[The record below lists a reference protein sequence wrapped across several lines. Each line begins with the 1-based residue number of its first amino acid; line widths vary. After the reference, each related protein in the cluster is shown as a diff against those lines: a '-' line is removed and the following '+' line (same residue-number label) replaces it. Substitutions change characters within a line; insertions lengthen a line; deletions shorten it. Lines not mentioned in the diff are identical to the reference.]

1 MKIDLGYIK
10 GAKGDKGDTGAKGA
24 TGPQGEVGPQ
34 GPIGKTGPQGPQGLK
49 GDTGAT
55 GATGPKGA
63 TGPQGP
69 QGLKGDT
76 GATGPQGLKGDT
88 GATGPQGPKG
98 DTGET
103 GPQGPIGKT
112 GPQGP
117 IGKTG
122 PQGLKGDTGEQG
134 PQGDVGPQGPKG
146 ATGATGPQGP
156 QGKQG
161 PQGLQG
167 IQGVKGD
174 TGAQGATGAT
184 GPQGPAGTIK
194 VGSVTSASYGT
205 APKVTNSGTSTA
217 AVLDFVIP
225 QGAPGETTAD
235 VSELTANFIT
245 ESTASY
251 PTYTTTE
258 KMKVIL
264 GKIKKYLADLKSNAA
279 SLASK
284 ITAAEKNITS
294 IKTNVSGIN
303 TALTGKLNKTDV
315 IANLTA
321 TTSGKA
327 LDATQGKALQ
337 DQITQLNSDNGK
349 AIYSS
354 DLFGTYDLP
363 TFVKWDANTAN
374 CPYKVGL
381 TQGQEGF
388 AIVYGTKSGWHTVL
402 ACQKG
407 GDLSNGGWKHTFEG
421 TTDVGW
427 VEYITTE
434 SLNKKTFSTYISD
447 NIDTDAYIE
456 SKQNDPYWTMTF
468 TSNDN
473 TGAIPSLTGSHLF
486 TVIHW
491 RLDSATAMEQAY
503 DTTGKLIAHRYKR
516 WWTGAWTAWTR

>member
-10 GAKGDKGDTGAKGA
+10 GAKGDKGATGATGA

-103 GPQGPIGKT
+103 GPQGP
-112 GPQGP
+112 
-117 IGKTG
+117 
-122 PQGLKGDTGEQG
+122 
-134 PQGDVGPQGPKG
+134 QGDVGPQGPKG
-146 ATGATGPQGP
+146 ATGATGATGP

-167 IQGVKGD
+167 IQGEKGD
-174 TGAQGATGAT
+174 TGARGATGAT
-184 GPQGPAGTIK
+184 GPQGPAGTVA

-205 APKVTNSGTSTA
+205 KPKVTNSGTSTA

-251 PTYTTTE
+251 PTFTTTE

-284 ITAAEKNITS
+284 ITNIQTD
-294 IKTNVSGIN
+294 V
-303 TALTGKLNKTDV
+303 AGKLNKTDV

-321 TTSGKA
+321 TTLGKA

-337 DQITQLNSDNGK
+337 DQITQLNSEKLKYYQLSSIDDYINEPSIGCKIIDDNGYMLIN
-349 AIYSS
+349 IYWIK
-354 DLFGTYDLP
+354 LEF
-363 TFVKWDANTAN
+363 
-374 CPYKVGL
+374 KV
-381 TQGQEGF
+381 
-388 AIVYGTKSGWHTVL
+388 TKSSNVYL
-402 ACQKG
+402 RSKY
-407 GDLSNGGWKHTFEG
+407 GDNAW
-421 TTDVGW
+421 
-427 VEYITTE
+427 
-434 SLNKKTFSTYISD
+434 SD
-447 NIDTDAYIE
+447 WGII
-456 SKQNDPYWTMTF
+456 
-468 TSNDN
+468 
-473 TGAIPSLTGSHLF
+473 L
-486 TVIHW
+486 
-491 RLDSATAMEQAY
+491 
-503 DTTGKLIAHRYKR
+503 
-516 WWTGAWTAWTR
+516 

>member
-49 GDTGAT
+49 GDTGET

-76 GATGPQGLKGDT
+76 GAKGDKGDT
-88 GATGPQGPKG
+88 GLTGP
-98 DTGET
+98 T
-103 GPQGPIGKT
+103 
-112 GPQGP
+112 
-117 IGKTG
+117 
-122 PQGLKGDTGEQG
+122 
-134 PQGDVGPQGPKG
+134 
-146 ATGATGPQGP
+146 
-156 QGKQG
+156 G

-174 TGAQGATGAT
+174 TGAKGATGET
-184 GPQGPAGTIK
+184 GPQGPAGTVK

-294 IKTNVSGIN
+294 IKTDVSGIN

-337 DQITQLNSDNGK
+337 DQITQLNSD
-349 AIYSS
+349 SQ
-354 DLFGTYDLP
+354 
-363 TFVKWDANTAN
+363 
-374 CPYKVGL
+374 KVGSVTNL
-381 TQGQEGF
+381 ISIRVKATWENYSTLHSMADYKYIFARVRSANEGSGRGSIIIPMAF
-388 AIVYGTKSGWHTVL
+388 FKDGTEDDFISIDGKLCG
-402 ACQKG
+402 
-407 GDLSNGGWKHTFEG
+407 
-421 TTDVGW
+421 
-427 VEYITTE
+427 IR
-434 SLNKKTFSTYISD
+434 YISD
-447 NIDTDAYIE
+447 RSIALVSSSTTYNVIDVFGI
-456 SKQNDPYWTMTF
+456 N
-468 TSNDN
+468 
-473 TGAIPSLTGSHLF
+473 
-486 TVIHW
+486 
-491 RLDSATAMEQAY
+491 
-503 DTTGKLIAHRYKR
+503 
-516 WWTGAWTAWTR
+516 

>member
-49 GDTGAT
+49 GDTGET

-69 QGLKGDT
+69 QGLKGDP
-76 GATGPQGLKGDT
+76 GAKGDKGDT
-88 GATGPQGPKG
+88 GLTGPTGPQGPKG

-103 GPQGPIGKT
+103 GP
-112 GPQGP
+112 
-117 IGKTG
+117 
-122 PQGLKGDTGEQG
+122 QG

-174 TGAQGATGAT
+174 TGAKGATGAT

-225 QGAPGETTAD
+225 QGAPGETVAD

-294 IKTNVSGIN
+294 IKTDV
-303 TALTGKLNKTDV
+303 AGKLNKTDV

-337 DQITQLNSDNGK
+337 DQITQLNSDLVGRIPIINSELTDKSLEDNLRYIRSLIKETHYVVAGIIRPITPNQFYIMFVSGSYCT
-349 AIYSS
+349 AICYTM
-354 DLFGTYDLP
+354 GATEQP
-363 TFVKWDANTAN
+363 K
-374 CPYKVGL
+374 
-381 TQGQEGF
+381 
-388 AIVYGTKSGWHTVL
+388 
-402 ACQKG
+402 
-407 GDLSNGGWKHTFEG
+407 
-421 TTDVGW
+421 
-427 VEYITTE
+427 IT
-434 SLNKKTFSTYISD
+434 I
-447 NIDTDAYIE
+447 
-456 SKQNDPYWTMTF
+456 M
-468 TSNDN
+468 
-473 TGAIPSLTGSHLF
+473 
-486 TVIHW
+486 
-491 RLDSATAMEQAY
+491 
-503 DTTGKLIAHRYKR
+503 
-516 WWTGAWTAWTR
+516 

>member
-69 QGLKGDT
+69 QGLKGDP
-76 GATGPQGLKGDT
+76 GAKGDKGDT
-88 GATGPQGPKG
+88 GLTGPTGPQGPKG

-103 GPQGPIGKT
+103 GP
-112 GPQGP
+112 
-117 IGKTG
+117 
-122 PQGLKGDTGEQG
+122 QG

-146 ATGATGPQGP
+146 ATGATGATGP

-174 TGAQGATGAT
+174 TGAKGATGAT
-184 GPQGPAGTIK
+184 GPQGPAGTVK
-194 VGSVTSASYGT
+194 VGYVTSASYGT
-205 APKVTNSGTSTA
+205 APKVTNSGTATA

-225 QGAPGETTAD
+225 QGAPGETVAD

-294 IKTNVSGIN
+294 IKTDVSGIN
-303 TALTGKLNKTDV
+303 TVLTGKLNKSDV
-315 IANLTA
+315 VANLTA
-321 TTSGKA
+321 TEAGKV

-337 DQITQLNSDNGK
+337 DQITQLNSDMSYRSYFSTQTEKNSIINRIKSLRKTGIFMG
-349 AIYSS
+349 A
-354 DLFGTYDLP
+354 F
-363 TFVKWDANTAN
+363 
-374 CPYKVGL
+374 L
-381 TQGQEGF
+381 T
-388 AIVYGTKSGWHTVL
+388 
-402 ACQKG
+402 
-407 GDLSNGGWKHTFEG
+407 
-421 TTDVGW
+421 
-427 VEYITTE
+427 TTE
-434 SLNKKTFSTYISD
+434 CKDNPPSEGWYNVFYFGGSSEQVILAAKTWDPKTLYYGFFVSG
-447 NIDTDAYIE
+447 IDETITWIKIA
-456 SKQNDPYWTMTF
+456 SK
-468 TSNDN
+468 
-473 TGAIPSLTGSHLF
+473 
-486 TVIHW
+486 
-491 RLDSATAMEQAY
+491 
-503 DTTGKLIAHRYKR
+503 
-516 WWTGAWTAWTR
+516 

>member
-49 GDTGAT
+49 GDTGET
-55 GATGPKGA
+55 GATGPKGD

-76 GATGPQGLKGDT
+76 GAKGDKGDT
-88 GATGPQGPKG
+88 GLTGP
-98 DTGET
+98 
-103 GPQGPIGKT
+103 I
-112 GPQGP
+112 
-117 IGKTG
+117 
-122 PQGLKGDTGEQG
+122 
-134 PQGDVGPQGPKG
+134 GPQGPKG

-156 QGKQG
+156 
-161 PQGLQG
+161 
-167 IQGVKGD
+167 
-174 TGAQGATGAT
+174 
-184 GPQGPAGTIK
+184 AGTIN

-225 QGAPGETTAD
+225 QGAPGETVAD

-245 ESTASY
+245 ESAASY

-284 ITAAEKNITS
+284 ISAVE
-294 IKTNVSGIN
+294 
-303 TALTGKLNKTDV
+303 TGKLNKTDV

-337 DQITQLNSDNGK
+337 DQITQLNSDRIKRGGIITNDFDK
-349 AIYSS
+349 YTSS
-354 DLFGTYDLP
+354 GTYISSNYSIIAHAPD
-363 TFVKWDANTAN
+363 
-374 CPYKVGL
+374 
-381 TQGQEGF
+381 TQVDSCIMLVLVSENNWIIQ
-388 AIVYGTKSGWHTVL
+388 IV
-402 ACQKG
+402 
-407 GDLSNGGWKHTFEG
+407 
-421 TTDVGW
+421 
-427 VEYITTE
+427 
-434 SLNKKTFSTYISD
+434 FSTYRYNGIYYRRNFAEEWS
-447 NIDTDAYIE
+447 
-456 SKQNDPYWTMTF
+456 SW
-468 TSNDN
+468 
-473 TGAIPSLTGSHLF
+473 HL
-486 TVIHW
+486 V
-491 RLDSATAMEQAY
+491 S
-503 DTTGKLIAHRYKR
+503 
-516 WWTGAWTAWTR
+516 

>member
-10 GAKGDKGDTGAKGA
+10 GAKGDKGATGATGA

-134 PQGDVGPQGPKG
+134 PQGEVGPQGPKG
-146 ATGATGPQGP
+146 ATGATGATGP

-167 IQGVKGD
+167 IQGEKGD
-174 TGAQGATGAT
+174 TGARGATGAT

-194 VGSVTSASYGT
+194 VGSVTSASYGNT
-205 APKVTNSGTSTA
+205 PKVTNSGTSTA

-264 GKIKKYLADLKSNAA
+264 GKIKKYLADLKN
-279 SLASK
+279 
-284 ITAAEKNITS
+284 N
-294 IKTNVSGIN
+294 
-303 TALTGKLNKTDV
+303 KLNKTDV

-327 LDATQGKALQ
+327 LDATQGKVLQ
-337 DQITQLNSDNGK
+337 DQITQLNSDFRTFKVLQEISDSDFLIRIGK
-349 AIYSS
+349 YGAIGFISVIRNSSGTGIVDKSITIPKEFKAAYKIAFSNYSAKTIA
-354 DLFGTYDLP
+354 DLVLFDTTL
-363 TFVKWDANTAN
+363 
-374 CPYKVGL
+374 
-381 TQGQEGF
+381 Q
-388 AIVYGTKSGWHTVL
+388 VYAEK
-402 ACQKG
+402 
-407 GDLSNGGWKHTFEG
+407 
-421 TTDVGW
+421 GW
-427 VEYITTE
+427 V
-434 SLNKKTFSTYISD
+434 
-447 NIDTDAYIE
+447 
-456 SKQNDPYWTMTF
+456 
-468 TSNDN
+468 
-473 TGAIPSLTGSHLF
+473 
-486 TVIHW
+486 VINGFYP
-491 RLDSATAMEQAY
+491 LE
-503 DTTGKLIAHRYKR
+503 
-516 WWTGAWTAWTR
+516 

>member
-1 MKIDLGYIK
+1 MRIDLGYIK

-76 GATGPQGLKGDT
+76 GAKGDKGDT
-88 GATGPQGPKG
+88 GLTGP
-98 DTGET
+98 T
-103 GPQGPIGKT
+103 
-112 GPQGP
+112 
-117 IGKTG
+117 
-122 PQGLKGDTGEQG
+122 
-134 PQGDVGPQGPKG
+134 GPQGPKG

-156 QGKQG
+156 QGDVG
-161 PQGLQG
+161 PQGP
-167 IQGVKGD
+167 K
-174 TGAQGATGAT
+174 GATGAT

-194 VGSVTSASYGT
+194 VGSVTSASYGN

-284 ITAAEKNITS
+284 ITAAEKNITN
-294 IKTNVSGIN
+294 IQTDV
-303 TALTGKLNKTDV
+303 AGKLNKTDV

-337 DQITQLNSDNGK
+337 DQITQLNSELVTGTNWSNMQYFFYKKQGANVFIRRNASPSVEANK
-349 AIYSS
+349 ITAI
-354 DLFGTYDLP
+354 GTLP
-363 TFVKWDANTAN
+363 TGYRPLYTVVKSFSNYESSQWVNRTFYVNVD
-374 CPYKVGL
+374 
-381 TQGQEGF
+381 
-388 AIVYGTKSGWHTVL
+388 GTIQLISSVKTSYIIP
-402 ACQKG
+402 
-407 GDLSNGGWKHTFEG
+407 FE
-421 TTDVGW
+421 
-427 VEYITTE
+427 
-434 SLNKKTFSTYISD
+434 FSFSV
-447 NIDTDAYIE
+447 
-456 SKQNDPYWTMTF
+456 K
-468 TSNDN
+468 
-473 TGAIPSLTGSHLF
+473 
-486 TVIHW
+486 
-491 RLDSATAMEQAY
+491 
-503 DTTGKLIAHRYKR
+503 
-516 WWTGAWTAWTR
+516 

>member
-34 GPIGKTGPQGPQGLK
+34 GPIGKTGPQGPQGMK

-103 GPQGPIGKT
+103 GPQGP
-112 GPQGP
+112 
-117 IGKTG
+117 
-122 PQGLKGDTGEQG
+122 
-134 PQGDVGPQGPKG
+134 QGDVGPQGPKG
-146 ATGATGPQGP
+146 ATGATGATGP

-174 TGAQGATGAT
+174 TGPKGATGAT
-184 GPQGPAGTIK
+184 GPQGPAGTVA

-205 APKVTNSGTSTA
+205 KPKVTNSGTSTA

-251 PTYTTTE
+251 PTFTTTE

-264 GKIKKYLADLKSNAA
+264 GKIKKYLADLKSNAS

-284 ITAAEKNITS
+284 ITAAEKNITN
-294 IKTNVSGIN
+294 IQTDV
-303 TALTGKLNKTDV
+303 AGKLNKTDV

-337 DQITQLNSDNGK
+337 DQITQLNSDVKNKNADVFMTYVYSGK
-349 AIYSS
+349 GTIELKIKRIVEPATSRGAI
-354 DLFGTYDLP
+354 T
-363 TFVKWDANTAN
+363 VIDANGIISINTNA
-374 CPYKVGL
+374 
-381 TQGQEGF
+381 TSIIEQF
-388 AIVYGTKSGWHTVL
+388 AYPTNTIKAS
-402 ACQKG
+402 
-407 GDLSNGGWKHTFEG
+407 LSNGILTISGLSWYAKTLIIYTGNVHS
-421 TTDVGW
+421 
-427 VEYITTE
+427 IT
-434 SLNKKTFSTYISD
+434 
-447 NIDTDAYIE
+447 
-456 SKQNDPYWTMTF
+456 
-468 TSNDN
+468 
-473 TGAIPSLTGSHLF
+473 
-486 TVIHW
+486 
-491 RLDSATAMEQAY
+491 
-503 DTTGKLIAHRYKR
+503 
-516 WWTGAWTAWTR
+516 

>member
-49 GDTGAT
+49 GDTGET
-55 GATGPKGA
+55 GATGPKGD

-76 GATGPQGLKGDT
+76 GAKGDKGDT
-88 GATGPQGPKG
+88 GLTGP
-98 DTGET
+98 
-103 GPQGPIGKT
+103 I
-112 GPQGP
+112 
-117 IGKTG
+117 
-122 PQGLKGDTGEQG
+122 
-134 PQGDVGPQGPKG
+134 GPQGPKG

-156 QGKQG
+156 
-161 PQGLQG
+161 
-167 IQGVKGD
+167 
-174 TGAQGATGAT
+174 
-184 GPQGPAGTIK
+184 AGTVK

-225 QGAPGETTAD
+225 QGAPGETVAD

-245 ESTASY
+245 ESTESY

-284 ITAAEKNITS
+284 ITAAEKNITN
-294 IKTNVSGIN
+294 IQTDVGGIT

-337 DQITQLNSDNGK
+337 DQITQLNSDLRNIILTKIFESENK
-349 AIYSS
+349 AFSVNERVVIPIKTPSGYRAI
-354 DLFGTYDLP
+354 GY
-363 TFVKWDANTAN
+363 
-374 CPYKVGL
+374 VG
-381 TQGQEGF
+381 
-388 AIVYGTKSGWHTVL
+388 
-402 ACQKG
+402 
-407 GDLSNGGWKHTFEG
+407 
-421 TTDVGW
+421 
-427 VEYITTE
+427 ITTNGFTG
-434 SLNKKTFSTYISD
+434 SAY
-447 NIDTDAYIE
+447 AYI
-456 SKQNDPYWTMTF
+456 NDSIADVYV
-468 TSNDN
+468 SS
-473 TGAIPSLTGSHLF
+473 GGSGSISINVLF
-486 TVIHW
+486 MM
-491 RLDSATAMEQAY
+491 RFD
-503 DTTGKLIAHRYKR
+503 
-516 WWTGAWTAWTR
+516 

>member
-1 MKIDLGYIK
+1 MRIDLGYIK

-76 GATGPQGLKGDT
+76 GAKGDKGDT
-88 GATGPQGPKG
+88 GLTGP
-98 DTGET
+98 T
-103 GPQGPIGKT
+103 
-112 GPQGP
+112 
-117 IGKTG
+117 
-122 PQGLKGDTGEQG
+122 
-134 PQGDVGPQGPKG
+134 GPQGPKG

-156 QGKQG
+156 QGDVG
-161 PQGLQG
+161 PQGP
-167 IQGVKGD
+167 K
-174 TGAQGATGAT
+174 GATGAT

-194 VGSVTSASYGT
+194 VGSVTSASYGN

-225 QGAPGETTAD
+225 QGAPGETTTD

-284 ITAAEKNITS
+284 ITAAEKNITN
-294 IKTNVSGIN
+294 IQTDV
-303 TALTGKLNKTDV
+303 AGKLNKTDV

-337 DQITQLNSDNGK
+337 DQITQLNSDMPNRYGGNGITIPVGK
-349 AIYSS
+349 SCKIMLRNEEIFNALVLIQGRLGIGFGIYIINGYGSGTS
-354 DLFGTYDLP
+354 ARYHISNINMTGLGTDITCTVGNGTY
-363 TFVKWDANTAN
+363 FMVKNSSTTSVTMVIEEFFKKN
-374 CPYKVGL
+374 SITYS
-381 TQGQEGF
+381 
-388 AIVYGTKSGWHTVL
+388 IV
-402 ACQKG
+402 
-407 GDLSNGGWKHTFEG
+407 
-421 TTDVGW
+421 
-427 VEYITTE
+427 
-434 SLNKKTFSTYISD
+434 
-447 NIDTDAYIE
+447 
-456 SKQNDPYWTMTF
+456 
-468 TSNDN
+468 
-473 TGAIPSLTGSHLF
+473 
-486 TVIHW
+486 
-491 RLDSATAMEQAY
+491 
-503 DTTGKLIAHRYKR
+503 
-516 WWTGAWTAWTR
+516 

>member
-49 GDTGAT
+49 GDTGET

-76 GATGPQGLKGDT
+76 GAKGDKGDTGLTGPTGPQGPKGAT
-88 GATGPQGPKG
+88 GATGPQGPQ
-98 DTGET
+98 GE
-103 GPQGPIGKT
+103 
-112 GPQGP
+112 
-117 IGKTG
+117 
-122 PQGLKGDTGEQG
+122 
-134 PQGDVGPQGPKG
+134 VGPQGPKG

-174 TGAQGATGAT
+174 TGEKGATGAT
-184 GPQGPAGTIK
+184 GPQGPAGTVK

-284 ITAAEKNITS
+284 ITAAEKNITN
-294 IKTNVSGIN
+294 IQTDV
-303 TALTGKLNKTDV
+303 AGKLNKTDV

-337 DQITQLNSDNGK
+337 DQITQLNSDLR
-349 AIYSS
+349 ISYSS
-354 DLFGTYDLP
+354 R
-363 TFVKWDANTAN
+363 N
-374 CPYKVGL
+374 
-381 TQGQEGF
+381 
-388 AIVYGTKSGWHTVL
+388 AILISEDSNISDRTVL
-402 ACQKG
+402 
-407 GDLSNGGWKHTFEG
+407 
-421 TTDVGW
+421 
-427 VEYITTE
+427 I
-434 SLNKKTFSTYISD
+434 D
-447 NIDTDAYIE
+447 ND
-456 SKQNDPYWTMTF
+456 
-468 TSNDN
+468 
-473 TGAIPSLTGSHLF
+473 GAIQLHARTNSVSGKCFIRLLINTTVVYESFSVTGRYIYLWSPIF
-486 TVIHW
+486 YVKKGDSVIVTIEAP
-491 RLDSATAMEQAY
+491 D
-503 DTTGKLIAHRYKR
+503 DG
-516 WWTGAWTAWTR
+516 TRNVYFYE

>member
-49 GDTGAT
+49 GDTGET

-76 GATGPQGLKGDT
+76 GAKGDKGDT
-88 GATGPQGPKG
+88 GLTGPTGPQGPKG
-98 DTGET
+98 ATGAT
-103 GPQGPIGKT
+103 GP
-112 GPQGP
+112 
-117 IGKTG
+117 
-122 PQGLKGDTGEQG
+122 QG

-156 QGKQG
+156 QGKPG

-174 TGAQGATGAT
+174 TGEKGATGAT
-184 GPQGPAGTIK
+184 GPQGPAGTVK

-235 VSELTANFIT
+235 VSDLTANFIT

-294 IKTNVSGIN
+294 IKTDVSGIN

-337 DQITQLNSDNGK
+337 DQITQLNSD
-349 AIYSS
+349 SQ
-354 DLFGTYDLP
+354 
-363 TFVKWDANTAN
+363 
-374 CPYKVGL
+374 KVGSVTNL
-381 TQGQEGF
+381 TSIRVKVTWENYSTLHSMADYKYIFARVRSANEGSGRGSIIIPMAF
-388 AIVYGTKSGWHTVL
+388 FKDGTEDDFISIDGKLCG
-402 ACQKG
+402 
-407 GDLSNGGWKHTFEG
+407 
-421 TTDVGW
+421 
-427 VEYITTE
+427 IR
-434 SLNKKTFSTYISD
+434 YISD
-447 NIDTDAYIE
+447 RSIALVSSSTTYNVIDVFGI
-456 SKQNDPYWTMTF
+456 N
-468 TSNDN
+468 
-473 TGAIPSLTGSHLF
+473 
-486 TVIHW
+486 
-491 RLDSATAMEQAY
+491 
-503 DTTGKLIAHRYKR
+503 
-516 WWTGAWTAWTR
+516 

>member
-24 TGPQGEVGPQ
+24 TGPQGDVGPQ

-161 PQGLQG
+161 LQG

-174 TGAQGATGAT
+174 TGEKGATGAT
-184 GPQGPAGTIK
+184 GPQGPAGTVK

-284 ITAAEKNITS
+284 ISAVE
-294 IKTNVSGIN
+294 
-303 TALTGKLNKTDV
+303 TGKLNKTDV

-337 DQITQLNSDNGK
+337 DQITQLNSDFNNR
-349 AIYSS
+349 IYTKETGS
-354 DLFGTYDLP
+354 GN
-363 TFVKWDANTAN
+363 TFDIK
-374 CPYKVGL
+374 K
-381 TQGQEGF
+381 
-388 AIVYGTKSGWHTVL
+388 
-402 ACQKG
+402 
-407 GDLSNGGWKHTFEG
+407 SNGWIFACSLGSDGITGIPDIYNYRYNYDGNKVRVTKMTNTSDQTCTATISNNTIQFTFN
-421 TTDVGW
+421 TIW
-427 VEYITTE
+427 VM
-434 SLNKKTFSTYISD
+434 
-447 NIDTDAYIE
+447 A
-456 SKQNDPYWTMTF
+456 
-468 TSNDN
+468 
-473 TGAIPSLTGSHLF
+473 
-486 TVIHW
+486 VI
-491 RLDSATAMEQAY
+491 LE
-503 DTTGKLIAHRYKR
+503 I
-516 WWTGAWTAWTR
+516 

>member
-103 GPQGPIGKT
+103 GPQGP
-112 GPQGP
+112 
-117 IGKTG
+117 
-122 PQGLKGDTGEQG
+122 
-134 PQGDVGPQGPKG
+134 QGDVGPQGPKG
-146 ATGATGPQGP
+146 ATGATGATGP

-174 TGAQGATGAT
+174 TGAKGATGAT
-184 GPQGPAGTIK
+184 GPQGPAGTVA

-205 APKVTNSGTSTA
+205 KPKVTNSGTSTA
-217 AVLDFVIP
+217 AVFDFVIP

-284 ITAAEKNITS
+284 ITAAEKNITN
-294 IKTNVSGIN
+294 IQTDVGGIN
-303 TALTGKLNKTDV
+303 TALTDKLDKTDV

-337 DQITQLNSDNGK
+337 DQITQLNSDLSSKSYLSTPIEKNSILNRIEALRKTGVFMGAFLTNTDCKDNPAENGW
-349 AIYSS
+349 YNVFYYGGSS
-354 DLFGTYDLP
+354 EQ
-363 TFVKWDANTAN
+363 V
-374 CPYKVGL
+374 
-381 TQGQEGF
+381 
-388 AIVYGTKSGWHTVL
+388 IL
-402 ACQKG
+402 ACKTWTPKTMYYGFITLGIDENITWIKIVQK
-407 GDLSNGGWKHTFEG
+407 
-421 TTDVGW
+421 
-427 VEYITTE
+427 
-434 SLNKKTFSTYISD
+434 
-447 NIDTDAYIE
+447 
-456 SKQNDPYWTMTF
+456 
-468 TSNDN
+468 
-473 TGAIPSLTGSHLF
+473 
-486 TVIHW
+486 
-491 RLDSATAMEQAY
+491 
-503 DTTGKLIAHRYKR
+503 
-516 WWTGAWTAWTR
+516 

>member
-1 MKIDLGYIK
+1 MRIDLGYIK

-76 GATGPQGLKGDT
+76 GAKGDKGDT
-88 GATGPQGPKG
+88 GLTGPTGPQGPKG
-98 DTGET
+98 ATGAT
-103 GPQGPIGKT
+103 GP
-112 GPQGP
+112 
-117 IGKTG
+117 
-122 PQGLKGDTGEQG
+122 QG

-146 ATGATGPQGP
+146 ATGATGATGP

-174 TGAQGATGAT
+174 TGPKGATGAT

-194 VGSVTSASYGT
+194 VGSVTSASYGN

-284 ITAAEKNITS
+284 ITAAEKNITN
-294 IKTNVSGIN
+294 IQTDV
-303 TALTGKLNKTDV
+303 AGKLNKTDV

-337 DQITQLNSDNGK
+337 DQITQLNSELVTGTNWSNMQYFFYKKQGANVFIRRNASPSVEANK
-349 AIYSS
+349 ITAI
-354 DLFGTYDLP
+354 GTLP
-363 TFVKWDANTAN
+363 TGYRPPYTVVKSFSNYESSQWVNRTFYVNVD
-374 CPYKVGL
+374 
-381 TQGQEGF
+381 
-388 AIVYGTKSGWHTVL
+388 GTIQLISSVKTSYIIP
-402 ACQKG
+402 
-407 GDLSNGGWKHTFEG
+407 FE
-421 TTDVGW
+421 
-427 VEYITTE
+427 
-434 SLNKKTFSTYISD
+434 FSFSV
-447 NIDTDAYIE
+447 
-456 SKQNDPYWTMTF
+456 K
-468 TSNDN
+468 
-473 TGAIPSLTGSHLF
+473 
-486 TVIHW
+486 
-491 RLDSATAMEQAY
+491 
-503 DTTGKLIAHRYKR
+503 
-516 WWTGAWTAWTR
+516 

>member
-34 GPIGKTGPQGPQGLK
+34 GPIGKTGPHGPQGLK
-49 GDTGAT
+49 GDTGET

-69 QGLKGDT
+69 QGLKGDPGAKGDKGDT
-76 GATGPQGLKGDT
+76 GLTGPTGPQGPKGAT
-88 GATGPQGPKG
+88 GATGPQGPQ
-98 DTGET
+98 GE
-103 GPQGPIGKT
+103 
-112 GPQGP
+112 
-117 IGKTG
+117 
-122 PQGLKGDTGEQG
+122 
-134 PQGDVGPQGPKG
+134 VGPQGPKG

-174 TGAQGATGAT
+174 TGAKGATGAT
-184 GPQGPAGTIK
+184 GPQGPAGTVK

-294 IKTNVSGIN
+294 IKTDVSGIN

-337 DQITQLNSDNGK
+337 DQITQLNSDLAFISPLRK
-349 AIYSS
+349 V
-354 DLFGTYDLP
+354 LFAD
-363 TFVKWDANTAN
+363 
-374 CPYKVGL
+374 
-381 TQGQEGF
+381 
-388 AIVYGTKSGWHTVL
+388 TKSENI
-402 ACQKG
+402 K
-407 GDLSNGGWKHTFEG
+407 DLLFNKHKLIQNQSDGIYIIYGGWSGNNFGYMLAQKSGGIIRSVYFDLYNIYQASCTYEM
-421 TTDVGW
+421 TDFK
-427 VEYITTE
+427 IK
-434 SLNKKTFSTYISD
+434 SL
-447 NIDTDAYIE
+447 
-456 SKQNDPYWTMTF
+456 
-468 TSNDN
+468 
-473 TGAIPSLTGSHLF
+473 
-486 TVIHW
+486 
-491 RLDSATAMEQAY
+491 AMSEA
-503 DTTGKLIAHRYKR
+503 
-516 WWTGAWTAWTR
+516 

>member
-49 GDTGAT
+49 GDTGET

-69 QGLKGDT
+69 QGLKGDP
-76 GATGPQGLKGDT
+76 GAKGDKGDT
-88 GATGPQGPKG
+88 GLTGPTGPQGPKG
-98 DTGET
+98 DTGEI
-103 GPQGPIGKT
+103 GP
-112 GPQGP
+112 
-117 IGKTG
+117 
-122 PQGLKGDTGEQG
+122 QG

-174 TGAQGATGAT
+174 TGAKGATGAT
-184 GPQGPAGTIK
+184 GPQGPAGTVK

-264 GKIKKYLADLKSNAA
+264 GKIKKYLSDLKNNVA
-279 SLASK
+279 S
-284 ITAAEKNITS
+284 
-294 IKTNVSGIN
+294 IN

-337 DQITQLNSDNGK
+337 DQITQLNSEKLKFYELTSIDDNRENPS
-349 AIYSS
+349 I
-354 DLFGTYDLP
+354 
-363 TFVKWDANTAN
+363 
-374 CPYKVGL
+374 GL
-381 TQGQEGF
+381 NIF
-388 AIVYGTKSGWHTVL
+388 
-402 ACQKG
+402 
-407 GDLSNGGWKHTFEG
+407 
-421 TTDVGW
+421 
-427 VEYITTE
+427 
-434 SLNKKTFSTYISD
+434 D
-447 NIDTDAYIE
+447 NIGYMVINIWWIVIE
-456 SKQNDPYWTMTF
+456 FKANPSHIYVRSKYGSNNWSDWTT
-468 TSNDN
+468 
-473 TGAIPSLTGSHLF
+473 I
-486 TVIHW
+486 
-491 RLDSATAMEQAY
+491 Q
-503 DTTGKLIAHRYKR
+503 
-516 WWTGAWTAWTR
+516 

>member
-49 GDTGAT
+49 GDTGET
-55 GATGPKGA
+55 GATGPKGD

-76 GATGPQGLKGDT
+76 GAKGDKGDT
-88 GATGPQGPKG
+88 GLTGP
-98 DTGET
+98 
-103 GPQGPIGKT
+103 I
-112 GPQGP
+112 
-117 IGKTG
+117 
-122 PQGLKGDTGEQG
+122 
-134 PQGDVGPQGPKG
+134 GPQGPKG

-156 QGKQG
+156 
-161 PQGLQG
+161 
-167 IQGVKGD
+167 
-174 TGAQGATGAT
+174 
-184 GPQGPAGTIK
+184 AGTVK

-225 QGAPGETTAD
+225 QGPPGEKVAD

-264 GKIKKYLADLKSNAA
+264 GKIQKFLADLKSNAA

-294 IKTNVSGIN
+294 IKTDVSGIN
-303 TALTGKLNKTDV
+303 TALTGKLDKTDV

-337 DQITQLNSDNGK
+337 DQITQLNSDL
-349 AIYSS
+349 SS
-354 DLFGTYDLP
+354 KVNVTDFNNRIHPRLKFEWSNNPSGLIVTIDG
-363 TFVKWDANTAN
+363 VKRLLIPWN
-374 CPYKVGL
+374 
-381 TQGQEGF
+381 
-388 AIVYGTKSGWHTVL
+388 I
-402 ACQKG
+402 
-407 GDLSNGGWKHTFEG
+407 
-421 TTDVGW
+421 
-427 VEYITTE
+427 
-434 SLNKKTFSTYISD
+434 FS
-447 NIDTDAYIE
+447 
-456 SKQNDPYWTMTF
+456 P
-468 TSNDN
+468 
-473 TGAIPSLTGSHLF
+473 
-486 TVIHW
+486 V
-491 RLDSATAMEQAY
+491 
-503 DTTGKLIAHRYKR
+503 
-516 WWTGAWTAWTR
+516 

>member
-1 MKIDLGYIK
+1 MRIDLGYIK

-49 GDTGAT
+49 GDTGET

-76 GATGPQGLKGDT
+76 GAKGDKGDT
-88 GATGPQGPKG
+88 GLTGPTGPQGPKG
-98 DTGET
+98 ATGAT
-103 GPQGPIGKT
+103 GP
-112 GPQGP
+112 
-117 IGKTG
+117 
-122 PQGLKGDTGEQG
+122 QG

-174 TGAQGATGAT
+174 TGAKGATGAT
-184 GPQGPAGTIK
+184 GPQGPASTVK

-235 VSELTANFIT
+235 VSELTANFIA

-264 GKIKKYLADLKSNAA
+264 GKIKKYLSDLKSNAA

-294 IKTNVSGIN
+294 IKTDVGGIN
-303 TALTGKLNKTDV
+303 TALAGKLNKTDL

-337 DQITQLNSDNGK
+337 DQITQLNSDFNNRIFIKETGDTNTVD
-349 AIYSS
+349 IYR
-354 DLFGTYDLP
+354 
-363 TFVKWDANTAN
+363 
-374 CPYKVGL
+374 
-381 TQGQEGF
+381 
-388 AIVYGTKSGWHTVL
+388 
-402 ACQKG
+402 
-407 GDLSNGGWKHTFEG
+407 SNGWMFVHTLGSNGINGSPDIFNYRCSYNG
-421 TTDVGW
+421 DK
-427 VEYITTE
+427 VEITKLT
-434 SLNKKTFSTYISD
+434 NISD
-447 NIDTDAYIE
+447 YSCTATISNGTIHI
-456 SKQNDPYWTMTF
+456 TF
-468 TSNDN
+468 DRASWMR
-473 TGAIPSLTGSHLF
+473 IIFLT
-486 TVIHW
+486 I
-491 RLDSATAMEQAY
+491 
-503 DTTGKLIAHRYKR
+503 
-516 WWTGAWTAWTR
+516 